1 MAKPSLE
8 RLEGAITENLVAL
21 GHTVSDFSST
31 SGGVLRDND
40 MYEVYAFALLLRAAE
55 EQGLSVGLV
64 NLYPSRGGSG
74 LEARFRASPGD
85 LHAGP
90 DYTFG
95 VVSRRSVLRITLI
108 PWGRTPLNLST
119 YITSLRFLRLIRQPW
134 HLLAEVHTGVK
145 VMGHSGVAHE
155 ADLLVL
161 PAEEAQTA
169 RDRKRA
175 PRHRHVY
182 LVGECKFYADKLGL
196 PLGRAFVGL
205 ASEIRRGD
213 LVLLTNSA
221 RTDSIGTLVATR
233 PRLAYIDSL
242 APTKPAENV
251 FKQIAG
257 RVLAEHLL
265 MHHR

>member
-8 RLEGAITENLVAL
+8 RLEGAITRNLAAL
-21 GHTVSDFSST
+21 GHTVSGFSSA

-40 MYEVYAFALLLRAAE
+40 MYEVYAFTLLLRAAE

-64 NLYPSRGGSG
+64 NLHPRGGSG
-74 LEARFRASPGD
+74 FEARFRASPGD

-90 DYTFG
+90 GCTFG
-95 VVSRRSVLRITLI
+95 VVTLS
-108 PWGRTPLNLST
+108 PLWKHLARGAPLDLST
-119 YITSLRFLRLIRQPW
+119 YVGMIPPFLRRPW
-134 HLLAEVHTGVK
+134 PWLAEVHTGVK

-161 PAEEAQTA
+161 PTEEAWA
-169 RDRKRA
+169 VRDRKRT
-175 PRHRHVY
+175 PGHRRVH

-221 RTDSIGTLVATR
+221 RTDSIGALVATR

-242 APTKPAENV
+242 TPTKPAEKM

-257 RVLAEHLL
+257 KVWARL
-265 MHHR
+265 

>member
-1 MAKPSLE
+1 MAKPSLK
-8 RLEGAITENLVAL
+8 RLEGAITRNLAAL
-21 GHTVSDFSST
+21 GHTVSGFSSA

-40 MYEVYAFALLLRAAE
+40 MYEVYVFTLLLKAAE

-64 NLYPSRGGSG
+64 NLHPRGGSG

-90 DYTFG
+90 GCTFG
-95 VVSRRSVLRITLI
+95 VV
-108 PWGRTPLNLST
+108 TPLPPLWKYLARGAPLDLST
-119 YITSLRFLRLIRQPW
+119 YVRMNHPFLRRLWPW
-134 HLLAEVHTGVK
+134 LAEVHTGVK

-161 PAEEAQTA
+161 PTWEAQAA
-169 RDRKRA
+169 RIRKRA
-175 PRHRHVY
+175 PRYWRVH

-221 RTDSIGTLVATR
+221 RTDSIGALVATR

-242 APTKPAENV
+242 TPTKPAEKM

-257 RVLAEHLL
+257 KVWAKHPP